1 MKKHLQKIVIIA
13 GTSAL
18 TMVMAA
24 CSGQATVEPTSSAS
38 SSAVA
43 QRAAAVAGITDCGG
57 TINGNY
63 DTATVKVVN
72 QSSQRLL
79 LDTFEVD
86 CYDWASTANPSRLNV
101 DLASG
106 SASAYEQLAFRSIP
120 QYGGQIRP
128 WNWNVSAYDPE
139 EGFVIEGKL
148 VNRPTYKFVKAKCNT
163 SSSGMTACDGASLCA
178 TSPDGKSVATSI
190 PMRNI
195 LTKNESTLYVTTYC
209 TDGDSQSRIVFS
221 DAPLV

>member
-1 MKKHLQKIVIIA
+1 
-13 GTSAL
+13 
-18 TMVMAA
+18 MVLAA

-38 SSAVA
+38 TTPVA

-57 TINGNY
+57 SINGNY
-63 DTATVKVVN
+63 DTASVKVVN

-79 LDTFEVD
+79 LNTFEID
-86 CYDWASTANPSRLNV
+86 CSDWASTANPSRLNV

-106 SASAYEQLAFRSIP
+106 SASSSEQIAYRSIP

-148 VNRPTYKFVKAKCNT
+148 ASRPTYKFVKASCYT
-163 SSSGMTACDGASLCA
+163 SSGGMTACDGGSLCA
-178 TSPDGKSVATSI
+178 ASPDGKSVATSV

-195 LTKNESTLYVTTYC
+195 LTKEESTLYVTTYC
-209 TDGDSQSRIVFS
+209 TDGDSTSRIVFS